1 MYKAVHRLNPICLDY
16 MLYTTRVLLDRLMT
30 PAHALSN
37 CSAALMPTNIPFSQQ
52 QSVIGTNYPHLFA
65 LPRLQSLLNELWTLG
80 HIARIINSA
89 ITLRQ

>member
-1 MYKAVHRLNPICLDY
+1 MYCIVSTI
-16 MLYTTRVLLDRLMT
+16 V
-30 PAHALSN
+30 
-37 CSAALMPTNIPFSQQ
+37 ALMPTNIPFSQE

-65 LPRLQSLLNELWTLG
+65 LLRLRLQSLLNELWTLG

>member
-1 MYKAVHRLNPICLDY
+1 MI
-16 MLYTTRVLLDRLMT
+16 VLLDRLMT

-37 CSAALMPTNIPFSQQ
+37 CSAALMPTNIRFSQE

-65 LPRLQSLLNELWTLG
+65 LLRLQSLLNELWTLG